1 MAALVVTAYIAVWSH
16 EYFPRGS
23 TERAF
28 AMTTHFTVG
37 LSVLLLVML
46 RLFVRSRQETPLI
59 RPEPP
64 VWQQSAA
71 TLAHVALYA
80 TMIAMPILGWL
91 TLSAAGKP
99 IPFFGLT
106 LPPLIAENKDLGKQI
121 KEIHETL
128 GTIFYLLI
136 GLHVAAAIYHHVVA
150 KDNTLARMA
159 PVATQDGNA

>member
-1 MAALVVTAYIAVWSH
+1 MTVSTETAQNPAQYSKGLIWLHWGMAALVVTAYIAVWSH

-80 TMIAMPILGWL
+80 TMIAMPIAMPIATMSQGSWPPNMP
-91 TLSAAGKP
+91 SA
-99 IPFFGLT
+99 T
-106 LPPLIAENKDLGKQI
+106 
-121 KEIHETL
+121 
-128 GTIFYLLI
+128 
-136 GLHVAAAIYHHVVA
+136 AAISVA
-150 KDNTLARMA
+150 CGASSGVGCA
-159 PVATQDGNA
+159 ADGVPMP